1 MDKIFWEYTFIFFMI
16 YFTTMIIATIFMRVT
31 KERWVQ
37 VRQMWVAIAAL
48 LIMCLLIVWG
58 IAELTNL
65 IFH

>member
-31 KERWVQ
+31 KESWVQ
-37 VRQMWVAIAAL
+37 VRQMWAAIAAS
-48 LIMCLLIVWG
+48 LIACLLIAWG
-58 IAELTNL
+58 ITALTNL